1 MKFMIAVALLFGAS
15 VATLGW
21 TVRHGEK
28 AAAAKLAD
36 KSPAGPV
43 LIELFTSEG
52 CSSCPPADALLAKF
66 DSERRVEGAE
76 VIVLEEHVDYWDR
89 LGWKDPYS
97 SPQWTARQQQYAE
110 VFHNDGIYT
119 PQMVIDGS
127 SELVGS
133 RERQA
138 RQTIQMA
145 AEHDKGE
152 VHLEPVAVS
161 PDRYK
166 VRITVQMLPASPG
179 AQVWLAVTETGLHS
193 NVSAGENKGEDLHH
207 AALVRSLQDV
217 GAIKRSA
224 DQRFTG
230 ETVIRLNPEWKRQN
244 VRFVAF
250 VQDKKT
256 LRILG
261 AASAPL
267 P

>member
-1 MKFMIAVALLFGAS
+1 MKLMISVALLFGAS

-28 AAAAKLAD
+28 AAAKR
-36 KSPAGPV
+36 AGDNSSAPV
-43 LIELFTSEG
+43 LVELFTSEG

-66 DSERRVEGAE
+66 DSERRVGGAE

-110 VFHNDGIYT
+110 VFHSDGVYT
-119 PQMVIDGS
+119 PQMVVDGA
-127 SELVGS
+127 SELIGS

-138 RQTIQMA
+138 RQTIQVA
-145 AEHDKGE
+145 AEHAKSE
-152 VHLEPVAVS
+152 VQLEPAAVA

-166 VRITVQMLPASPG
+166 VRISVQMLPASSG

-193 NVSAGENKGEDLHH
+193 NISAGENAGEDLHH
-207 AALVRSLQDV
+207 AAVVRSLQEV
-217 GAIKRSA
+217 GAIKRSS
-224 DQRFTG
+224 DQAFIV
-230 ETVIRLNPEWKRQN
+230 EPAIRLNPEWKRQN
-244 VRFVAF
+244 VRFVVF

-261 AASAPL
+261 AASAPV